1 MREVHLSMDI
11 SLGIRLVSVNF
22 SNEETAS
29 VIFELSSTGR
39 RTVGHS
45 RQPLVTIAQ
54 ESPAYRDDN
63 NLPDYNRIVE
73 TAARKLQDDFEKVNS
88 TLSRIYQSTKND
100 D

>member
-29 VIFELSSTGR
+29 VTFELLSMGH
-39 RTVGHS
+39 TVGDR

-54 ESPAYRDDN
+54 ESPAYKDDS
-63 NLPDYNRIVE
+63 NLHDYNRIVE
-73 TAARKLQDDFEKVNS
+73 TAARKLQDGFEKVNS

-100 D
+100 G

>member
-1 MREVHLSMDI
+1 MDS

-22 SNEETAS
+22 TTKETAS
-29 VIFELSSTGR
+29 VIFELLSTGH
-39 RTVGHS
+39 TVGDG

-73 TAARKLQDDFEKVNS
+73 TAAKKLQDGFEKVNR
-88 TLSRIYQSTKND
+88 TLSSTYQSTKND
-100 D
+100 G